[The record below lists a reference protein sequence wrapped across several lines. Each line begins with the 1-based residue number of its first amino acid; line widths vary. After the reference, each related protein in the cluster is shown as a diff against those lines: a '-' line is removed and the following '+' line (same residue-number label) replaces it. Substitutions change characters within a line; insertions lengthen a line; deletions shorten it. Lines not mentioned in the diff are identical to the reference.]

1 MEDRGKRE
9 HRWRPRK
16 AERWNTGGW
25 TILPQVL
32 AYRYL
37 GTRVRLRL
45 TTGIAAPLVPADKKP
60 ATTRTRDAE
69 ECSRRLNWLANG
81 WFIERFAGS
90 SPRVP
95 RHTPRRLCRASD
107 ANGPGTGSRID
118 TDLWQ
123 DSEIL
128 KEYWIPSWRILM
140 WNHTQRCWVLL
151 GKYCNSMPETILEQC
166 EQKEKRYSPFFN
178 FL

>member
-1 MEDRGKRE
+1 MQTQGEKRRWEERVEDRGKRE

-16 AERWNTGGW
+16 AERWNTRGW

-81 WFIERFAGS
+81 WFIERFAGNP
-90 SPRVP
+90 PRVP

-118 TDLWQ
+118 TDLWR
-123 DSEIL
+123 DTEIL
-128 KEYWIPSWRILM
+128 KEYWIPNWRILM

-151 GKYCNSMPETILEQC
+151 GKYCNSMPETIMV
-166 EQKEKRYSPFFN
+166 
-178 FL
+178 